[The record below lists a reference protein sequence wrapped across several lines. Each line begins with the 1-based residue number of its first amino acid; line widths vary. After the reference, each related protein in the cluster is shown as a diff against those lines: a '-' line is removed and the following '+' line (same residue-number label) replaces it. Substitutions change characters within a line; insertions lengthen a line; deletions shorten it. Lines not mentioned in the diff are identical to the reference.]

1 MYIRVLLLILSFSFL
16 SASAQVTSERLKSA
30 YLLRIADDFTWPHQN
45 PTIKVAIYSPFKTF
59 FAEFK
64 SLAENKTIDS
74 RKIVVEMVNTKAKL
88 VNYDI
93 VFVAQDYD
101 NQLFDISKITKGKSI
116 LLISNGTRDLN
127 NSMVN
132 FTISQSNKIKF
143 QINKSTLQSAG
154 FKPSKLLLIL
164 GGTGNEVLELFEQ
177 QDSTLLEAKAVNTV
191 LKKERQE
198 LSNKLLATQKKIDSV
213 AQKLILK
220 NIEVAN
226 KEAKI
231 DSANTSL
238 KKQKTLLIKISNQIS
253 KTKQELLAKEKAIAE
268 QRRKIKTQ
276 SETFNLQKQRITEQ
290 RSKILTQNETLNQ
303 QGNALLTKQ
312 RLLNYAIIF
321 VFILAA
327 VLAFA
332 IVSFVGKRKSSAKL
346 AVQNERLKNALT
358 QLQNA
363 QSKLIQNEKMASLGM
378 VTAGMAHEINNPMS
392 FIYTGISIL
401 KTEVEN
407 YQNLILNIAQIT
419 QATGDITK
427 ANALIKNSETIED
440 FESVNQTLTDIE
452 SGAKRVTD
460 IINSLENFSQLDREG
475 IKEVNISEAI
485 ASTLTILGSKAR
497 KKGLKIKQNISPK
510 NLTIQGF
517 PAPINQVFMNL
528 IANAIDACPRN
539 DGEIAIAA
547 IKKNNVCII
556 TIKDNGLGIK
566 ENDLGKIFDP
576 FFTTKKVGEGTGLG
590 LSITYNIIKKHNGT
604 INTANQPESGAV
616 FTVELPIK
624 FSEQ

>member
-1 MYIRVLLLILSFSFL
+1 MRTLILILSFSFL
-16 SASAQVTSERLKSA
+16 SVSAQVSPERVKSA

-59 FAEFK
+59 FTEFK
-64 SLAENKTIDS
+64 SRAENKTIDN
-74 RKIVVEMVNTKAKL
+74 RKIVVEMVSTKEKL

-93 VFVAQDYD
+93 VFVEQDY
-101 NQLFDISKITKGKSI
+101 NRQLFDINKIIKGKSI
-116 LLISNGTRDLN
+116 LLISNATRDLN
-127 NSMVN
+127 NSMVD

-154 FKPSKLLLIL
+154 FTPSKLLLIL
-164 GGTGNEVLELFEQ
+164 GGTGNEVLDLFEE
-177 QDSTLLEAKAVNTV
+177 QDSTLLKAKALNNV

-220 NIEVAN
+220 NIEVEN
-226 KEAKI
+226 KEARI

-238 KKQKTLLIKISNQIS
+238 KIQKTLLIEISNQIS

-268 QRRKIKTQ
+268 QRQKINTQ
-276 SETFNLQKQRITEQ
+276 SQTFNLQKQRIAEQ
-290 RSKILTQNETLNQ
+290 RSKILTQNETLNK

-312 RLLNYAIIF
+312 RLLNYAIVF

-327 VLAFA
+327 VLSFA
-332 IVSFVGKRKSSAKL
+332 VVSFVGKRKSSSKL
-346 AVQNERLKNALT
+346 AIQNERLKNALT

-378 VTAGMAHEINNPMS
+378 VTAGMAHEINNPMA

-401 KTEVEN
+401 KTEVQN

-427 ANALIKNSETIED
+427 ANALIKSSETIED
-440 FESVNQTLTDIE
+440 FESVNQTLTDVE

-460 IINSLENFSQLDREG
+460 IINSLENFSQLDRKG
-475 IKEVNISEAI
+475 IKEINISEAI

-497 KKGLKIKQNISPK
+497 KKGLRITQNITPK

-528 IANAIDACPRN
+528 IANAIDACPHN
-539 DGEIAIAA
+539 DGEIAITA
-547 IKKNNVCII
+547 INKNNVCII
-556 TIKDNGLGIK
+556 TVKDNGLGIK

-590 LSITYNIIKKHNGT
+590 LSITYNIIKKHNGK
-604 INTANQPESGAV
+604 INAANQTESGAV